1 MVEEANLLISFTKL
15 GMNTQFIQQAER
27 LRIFN
32 LNDIMKVNLA
42 KLKQDKHFSYT
53 WYADML
59 NLLKEQ
65 NLLRQFQEGQ
75 L

>member
-15 GMNTQFIQQAER
+15 GMNSQFIKQAER
-27 LRIFN
+27 LRIYN
-32 LNDIMKVNLA
+32 LNDIMSVKLST
-42 KLKQDKHFSYT
+42 LKQDKYFTYT

-59 NLLKEQ
+59 NLLKDQ

>member
-15 GMNTQFIQQAER
+15 GMNKQFIQQAER
-27 LRIFN
+27 MRIFN
-32 LNDIMKVNLA
+32 LNDIMKSNLVTM
-42 KLKQDKHFSYT
+42 KQDKYFTFT

-65 NLLRQFQEGQ
+65 DLLRQFQERQ